1 MSVEFSIVDDPDDLA
16 RIAADA
22 VEAVVRRTPDAAVGF
37 ATGGTPLGLY
47 AELAA
52 RVARGTL
59 DLSRVRGFALDE
71 YVGVGPDDERSFAAY
86 LRRHVISPLGLDP
99 RRVALL
105 DGSAASAAVFAAR
118 CHDL

>member
-52 RVARGTL
+52 RAARGTL
-59 DLSRVRGFALDE
+59 DLSRVRGFAL
-71 YVGVGPDDERSFAAY
+71 S
-86 LRRHVISPLGLDP
+86 
-99 RRVALL
+99 
-105 DGSAASAAVFAAR
+105 
-118 CHDL
+118 